1 MELELAY
8 KKLLTEHKLSEG
20 SLSED
25 AQVGIKSIDDIIKG
39 AKMLEKKGKTVS
51 DSTLK
56 KIRAIDKWTCYEIMD
71 QVNDTDKN
79 SNVDNV
85 DDLTDAAKA
94 EMEAQVKAAA
104 EKEIADA
111 AAATAAAETASAE
124 AEAKA
129 KLEAEEAEAAKA
141 ASEAAAALETA
152 KAEEEKIRLAAEAE
166 VEDFLSIW

>member
-1 MELELAY
+1 MEIELAY
-8 KKLLTEHKLSEG
+8 KKLLLEHKLSEG

-25 AQVGIKSIDDIIKG
+25 AQVGIKSIYDIIKG
-39 AKMLEKKGKTVS
+39 VNMLEKKGKPAS

-56 KIRAIDKWTCYEIMD
+56 KIKAIDKWTCYEIMD

-79 SNVDNV
+79 SDVDNV

-104 EKEIADA
+104 EKELADA
-111 AAATAAAETASAE
+111 ATATALAEE

-129 KLEAEEAEAAKA
+129 KTEREAQ
-141 ASEAAAALETA
+141 EAAAALELA
-152 KAEEEKIRLAAEAE
+152 KAEEERLKIEAE
-166 VEDFLSIW
+166 KEVDEFLSIW